1 MNRYNADVLNL
12 KFSCNLDGIQMEM
25 ISRSNLDAIQINS
38 LRVRSTDQTH
48 RLTDKEI
55 DNQVQAR
62 CTYNAIQMH
71 LRRNFDYTQIKYRCH
86 LDALQMKFR
95 FDSDAI

>member
-25 ISRSNLDAIQINS
+25 ISRSKLNAIQISS

-55 DNQVQAR
+55 DDQIQAR
-62 CTYNAIQMH
+62 CTYNA
-71 LRRNFDYTQIKYRCH
+71 FRC
-86 LDALQMKFR
+86 
-95 FDSDAI
+95 I